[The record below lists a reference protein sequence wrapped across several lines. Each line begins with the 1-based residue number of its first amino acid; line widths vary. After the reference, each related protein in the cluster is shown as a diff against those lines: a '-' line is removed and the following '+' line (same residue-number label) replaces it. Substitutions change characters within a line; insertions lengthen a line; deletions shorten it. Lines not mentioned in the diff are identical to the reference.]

1 MANHPSDD
9 PADSHGPAS
18 AGDRASWLR

>member
-1 MANHPSDD
+1 MAYHPSDD